1 MSHHKPLEGLVV
13 LDLSQGIAGPSC
25 GGHFAEHGAEVI
37 KVEPPEGDWIRNLG
51 ARIADTSAAALIYN
65 RGKSSVV
72 IDLKTATG
80 RDLVLKL
87 SERAHVV
94 IENARPGVMDRLGV
108 GFEAIKSRQPDII
121 YVSVSGWGQTGPM
134 RGEPMVDTVGQA
146 VSGLMSVMRGRDGVP
161 VKMDSPLIDAITGLY
176 AFQAASMALWGKQPG
191 SGARHLDVSL
201 LQAAA
206 HIQGPNLIECAYSG
220 KQPTILNPPAANYQ
234 TADGWIALTLVT
246 EAHFAGICRAI
257 GQPDLAKDERYATF
271 TARRQRIPEL
281 RRILD
286 EAIAKHPTDY
296 WVAAFAKEGAL
307 SSRINNYVDW
317 LAHPQVNAVASAPPY
332 PLANGDTVRLPHL
345 PGQPPN
351 TAPVPLIGGQTRAVL
366 ERMGFDGPAID
377 KLIADGVV
385 KQAGKP

>member
-1 MSHHKPLEGLVV
+1 MSDHKPLAGIVV

-25 GGHFAEHGAEVI
+25 AGHFAEHGAEVI
-37 KVEPPEGDWIRNLG
+37 KVEPPEGDWIRALG
-51 ARIADTSAAALIYN
+51 SRIATTSAAALIYN

-72 IDLKTATG
+72 IDLKTAAG

-94 IENARPGVMDRLGV
+94 VENARPGVMDRLGV
-108 GFEAIKSRQPDII
+108 GFEAVKARQPDIV
-121 YVSVSGWGQTGPM
+121 YVSVSGWGQSGPM

-176 AFQAASMALWGKQPG
+176 AFQAATMALWNKQPG
-191 SGARHLDVSL
+191 SGARHLDISL
-201 LQAAA
+201 LQSAA

-220 KQPTILNPPAANYQ
+220 KQPAILNPPAANYK

-246 EAHFAGICRAI
+246 EVHFAGICRAI
-257 GQPDLAKDERYATF
+257 GRPEIATDPRYSTF
-271 TARRQRIPEL
+271 AARRENLADL

-286 EAIAKHPTDY
+286 EAIATKPTDH

-332 PLANGDTVRLPHL
+332 PLANGETVRLPHL
-345 PGQPPN
+345 PGEPPN
-351 TAPVPLIGGQTRAVL
+351 TMPMPDVGGETRAVL
-366 ERMGFDGPAID
+366 ARMGFDASAID
-377 KLIADGVV
+377 ALIAAGVV
-385 KQAGKP
+385 KQATKA